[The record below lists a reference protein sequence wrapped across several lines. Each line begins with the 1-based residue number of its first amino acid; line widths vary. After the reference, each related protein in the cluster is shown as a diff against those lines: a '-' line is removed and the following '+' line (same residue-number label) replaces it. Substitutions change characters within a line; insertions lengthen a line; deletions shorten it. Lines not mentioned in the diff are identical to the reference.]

1 MTLRSEN
8 SMARIV
14 RMALAAAL
22 ITAGNPVAFSA
33 EGLTTLSTGA
43 DYSSGDYGLSDST
56 RVFYVPVTAKHE
68 TGRWAFKLVVPYI
81 RITGPSNVVGAPEN
95 QVILPD
101 LSFARRTES
110 GLGDVVASAFYNV
123 LNPRGAPLGLDFG
136 AKIKFGTADDSRG
149 LGTGKN
155 DFSLQADF
163 FKAIGAFTPFG
174 TLGYRRYG
182 DPEGVDLR
190 NVVYGTVG
198 SSYRISQPTT
208 VGLAYDWRD
217 RIVEGRDRVSE
228 LTAYVSRRLSGNWKL
243 QVYAVRGFTNASPDF
258 GGGLSLAYSF

>member
-1 MTLRSEN
+1 
-8 SMARIV
+8 MARIV

-22 ITAGNPVAFSA
+22 ITTGNPIALGA
-33 EGLTTLSTGA
+33 EGLTTLSVGA
-43 DYSSGDYGLSDST
+43 DYSSGNFGLSDST
-56 RVFYVPVTAKHE
+56 RVFYLPTTAKHE
-68 TGRWAFKLVVPYI
+68 TGRWVLKLVVPYI

-95 QVILPD
+95 QVILPNG
-101 LSFARRTES
+101 SFALRTES

-123 LNPRGAPLGLDFG
+123 LNGRDTPLGLDIG

-155 DFSLQADF
+155 DYSVQADF

-182 DPEGVDLR
+182 DPAGVDLR
-190 NVVYGTVG
+190 NVAYGTIG
-198 SSYRISQPTT
+198 SSYRMSQLTS

-217 RIVEGRDRVSE
+217 RIVEGSGRVSE
-228 LTAYVSRRLSGNWKL
+228 LTAYVSRRFSGDWKL
-243 QVYAVRGFTNASPDF
+243 QIYAVRGFTDASPDF
-258 GGGLSLAYSF
+258 GAGSSLAYSF

>member
-1 MTLRSEN
+1 M
-8 SMARIV
+8 V
-14 RMALAAAL
+14 RMFRLALTAAL
-22 ITAGNPVAFSA
+22 ITIGNSMASGA

-43 DYSSGDYGLSDST
+43 DYSSGTYGLSDST

-68 TGRWAFKLVVPYI
+68 TGRWALKLVVPYI

-95 QVILPD
+95 QVILPGGG
-101 LSFARRTES
+101 FARRTES

-123 LNPRGAPLGLDFG
+123 LSAPFGLDIG
-136 AKIKFGTADDSRG
+136 AKIKFGTADENRG
-149 LGTGKN
+149 LGTGEN

-190 NVVYGTVG
+190 NVVYGTLG
-198 SSYRISQPTT
+198 SSYRMSQPTT
-208 VGLAYDWRD
+208 VGLVYDWRD
-217 RIVEGRDRVSE
+217 RIVQGRDRVSE
-228 LTAYVSRRLSGNWKL
+228 LTAYVSRRFSGDWKL
-243 QVYAVRGFTNASPDF
+243 QLYAVRGFTDASPDF
-258 GGGLSLAYSF
+258 GAGTALAYSF

>member
-1 MTLRSEN
+1 M
-8 SMARIV
+8 V
-14 RMALAAAL
+14 RMFRLALTAAL
-22 ITAGNPVAFSA
+22 ITIGNSMASGA

-43 DYSSGDYGLSDST
+43 DYSSGTYGLSDST

-68 TGRWAFKLVVPYI
+68 TGRWALKLVVPYI

-95 QVILPD
+95 QVILPGGG
-101 LSFARRTES
+101 FARRTES

-123 LNPRGAPLGLDFG
+123 LSAPFGLDIG
-136 AKIKFGTADDSRG
+136 ARIKFGTADENRG
-149 LGTGKN
+149 LGTGRN
-155 DFSLQADF
+155 DFSLQADL
-163 FKAIGAFTPFG
+163 FKAIGAFTPFA

-190 NVVYGTVG
+190 NVVYGTLG

-217 RIVEGRDRVSE
+217 RIAQGRDRVSE

-258 GGGLSLAYSF
+258 GAGTVLAYSF